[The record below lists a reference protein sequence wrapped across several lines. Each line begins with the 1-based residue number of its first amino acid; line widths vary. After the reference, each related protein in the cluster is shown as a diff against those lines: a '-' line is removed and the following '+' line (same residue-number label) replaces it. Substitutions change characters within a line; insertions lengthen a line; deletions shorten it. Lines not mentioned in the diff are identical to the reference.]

1 MISDKPGRYTL
12 TKQSMG
18 SRSVFAFVRTQVNM
32 QDSEN
37 LTQAAAV
44 QDQIMLE
51 QSAKST
57 FVPG

>member
-1 MISDKPGRYTL
+1 
-12 TKQSMG
+12 MG